1 MRKEKPF
8 VFTGTQE
15 IRNIIENYL
24 KEIPVEKIV
33 MENIRTINEEYLA
46 RNTYTWQKRST
57 EGRIMGSFIEKN
69 MIEPLNKYSK
79 YKFRQGQ
86 ERKELDCVCDENPYL
101 STEIKTTTSKAGR
114 PVGSKTNRGIPDDNN
129 NKYKNEDYHFYI
141 FIPYNFI
148 DTDERIIIK
157 PRHIY
162 VGILKCTDW
171 KPSKSKKTSSATIP
185 AEIFHKQFIE
195 IY

>member
-15 IRNIIENYL
+15 TRNIIENYL

-46 RNTYTWQKRST
+46 RNTYTWQKRSAK
-57 EGRIMGSFIEKN
+57 GRIMGSFIEDN

-86 ERKELDCVCDENPYL
+86 EKNELDCVCDENPYL
-101 STEIKTTTSKAGR
+101 STELKTTTSKAGR

-141 FIPYNFI
+141 NKSRKLIQLQ
-148 DTDERIIIK
+148 RIK
-157 PRHIY
+157 
-162 VGILKCTDW
+162 
-171 KPSKSKKTSSATIP
+171 
-185 AEIFHKQFIE
+185 
-195 IY
+195 